1 MPRSS
6 YILLAQELQNGHYV
20 LDLSKFQTQIL
31 YKLRTMTI
39 EEIREI
45 PDVTE
50 GLEHAIKS
58 AADSCNNIID
68 LVNIIKS
75 KRYTQTRIQRI
86 LIYCLLGINKKMME
100 ASKKTVPYVRV
111 LGFNENGRKLI
122 SEATARNP
130 KLNIVTSVK
139 KYMDESKNKVLK
151 EMLQTDIYATNIY
164 TLGYEKDS
172 WANLDYTNKIIT
184 MEDMKGTVR
193 V

>member
-1 MPRSS
+1 
-6 YILLAQELQNGHYV
+6 
-20 LDLSKFQTQIL
+20 
-31 YKLRTMTI
+31 
-39 EEIREI
+39 
-45 PDVTE
+45 
-50 GLEHAIKS
+50 
-58 AADSCNNIID
+58 
-68 LVNIIKS
+68 
-75 KRYTQTRIQRI
+75 
-86 LIYCLLGINKKMME
+86 MME

-122 SEATARNP
+122 SEATAKNP